1 MDDNL
6 GFIGTGHIAAAVVE
20 GVATSSG
27 PTPRMWVSPR
37 NPAKSAELARRFA
50 TVTVAADNQGV
61 VDNSRI
67 VFLCVR
73 PQATAD
79 VLKALKFD
87 PGLTIISLIP
97 IPLEATVPLVAPAT
111 RIFRVLPLPPC
122 ARRLGAVPYWPRDEG
137 IHELLSRLGR
147 PMPLASEQ
155 ELSVLWAATA
165 MISPFYLLLETVSQW
180 SAEKGVG
187 SATAA
192 DYTAAMF
199 QAIATVAQEGQ
210 PDRFAQLATAAATPG
225 GLNEQALGLL
235 REGAVFQHVRQA
247 LDAILT
253 RISRPPATS

>member
-1 MDDNL
+1 MNDDL
-6 GFIGTGHIAAAVVE
+6 GFIGIGRIAAAVVE

-37 NPAKSAELARRFA
+37 NTAKSAELAMRFA

-61 VDNSRI
+61 VDSSGI
-67 VFLCVR
+67 VLLCVR
-73 PQATAD
+73 PQAAAE

-97 IPLEATVPLVAPAT
+97 IPLEATVPLVAPAS

-122 ARRLGAVPYWPRDEG
+122 ARRLGAVPYWPRDES
-137 IHELLSRLGR
+137 IHQLLSRLGR
-147 PMPLASEQ
+147 PLPLASEQ

-165 MISPFYLLLETVSQW
+165 MIAPFYSLLETVSQW
-180 SAEKGVG
+180 SVEKGVD

-192 DYTAAMF
+192 DHTAAMF
-199 QAIATVAQEGQ
+199 QAVASVAQEGK
-210 PDRFAQLATAAATPG
+210 PDRFAHLAAEAATPG

-235 REGAVFQHVRQA
+235 RDAAAFQHVREA

-253 RISRPPATS
+253 RISRPPAGT